1 MQADLF
7 NQDEPEEQPSVP
19 IKAKPRVP
27 TLVGASDRTPM
38 KHAILNAMVGAEAG
52 VCALDRHAGSRAMW
66 VDLCAGD
73 GGPDRDGGIA
83 SSPEIFIKH
92 AAFILKK
99 AKQFD
104 LNLFFIERHGQ
115 THERLE
121 SNLEDHINLY
131 VNSAGHSYETR
142 RGTTDTGRSWKFVN
156 RTTQTEL
163 YIETLNDDA
172 RTVDLLSYPLRSKD
186 FAFINNDPNNV
197 NDFALDAAQ
206 YKKLA
211 DKHVRVTQ
219 YSTLGC
225 NPNGLKRLPYE
236 QRAGW
241 YDKIV
246 KTING
251 RPEHHIP
258 IMFAFGKDDSRW
270 GYLINTAER
279 FYEETVKRIEK
290 EYRKASDSG
299 QLKHYDLL
307 MPKTNEGFIELIEY
321 LVFTVDEL
329 TEQSD
334 HLNMKQIYAQL
345 HDNYGVK

>member
-1 MQADLF
+1 MQSKLF
-7 NQDEPEEQPSVP
+7 DQNQLEKQPLVP
-19 IKAKPRVP
+19 IKAEPRVP
-27 TLVGASDRTPM
+27 TLVGTSDRTPM
-38 KHAILNAMVGAEAG
+38 KHAILNKMLGIEAG
-52 VCALDRHAGSRAMW
+52 VCSIPRHAGSRAMW

-73 GGPDRDGGIA
+73 GGQDRDGGIA

-92 AAFILKK
+92 AAFILEH
-99 AKQFD
+99 ATRFD
-104 LNLFFIERHGQ
+104 LNLFFIEKHGQ
-115 THERLE
+115 THERLA

-131 VNSAGHSYETR
+131 VNPAGHSYEIMR
-142 RGTTDTGRSWKFVN
+142 EITDTGHSVKFVN
-156 RTTQTEL
+156 KRTRTEL

-197 NDFALDAAQ
+197 NDFALDPAQ
-206 YKKLA
+206 YGKLA
-211 DKHVRVTQ
+211 DNHVRVTQ

-225 NPNGLKRLPYE
+225 NPSGLKRLPYE

-241 YDKIV
+241 YDNIV
-246 KTING
+246 KTINS
-251 RPEHHIP
+251 RPRHHMP

-279 FYEETVKRIEK
+279 FHEDTVKNIEK
-290 EYRKASDSG
+290 VYKKASDSG

-307 MPKTNEGFIELIEY
+307 MAKTNEGFLELIEY

-329 TEQSD
+329 TKD
-334 HLNMKQIYAQL
+334 GYLNMKEIYAQL
-345 HDNYGVK
+345 HDKYGVK